1 LVWGENISKK
11 VVITIRLVPEAAKLS
26 DEQLIKEIEK
36 EIKKAI
42 YVVPWANSVEGIEI
56 QANQTK

>member
-1 LVWGENISKK
+1 MLKRK

-26 DEQLIKEIEK
+26 EEQLTKEIEE

-42 YVVPWANSVEGIEI
+42 GL
-56 QANQTK
+56 

>member
-1 LVWGENISKK
+1 MSKK
-11 VVITIRLVPEAAKLS
+11 AVITIRLVPEAAKLS
-26 DEQLIKEIEK
+26 DEQLTKEIEK

-42 YVVPWANSVEGIEI
+42 YVVPWANTLESIEI